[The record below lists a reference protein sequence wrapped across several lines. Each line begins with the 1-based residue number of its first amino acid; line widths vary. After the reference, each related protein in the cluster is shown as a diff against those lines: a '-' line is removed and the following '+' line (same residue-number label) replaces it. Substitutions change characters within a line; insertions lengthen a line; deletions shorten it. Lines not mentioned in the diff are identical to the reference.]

1 MVKRAIICVGD
12 TTTHGGKVLEGAPTF
27 TLNG

>member
-1 MVKRAIICVGD
+1 MAKRAIICGD

>member
-12 TTTHGGKVLEGAPTF
+12 TTTHGGKVLEGA
-27 TLNG
+27 

>member
-12 TTTHGGKVLEGAPTF
+12 TTTHGGKVLEGAPT
-27 TLNG
+27 

>member
-12 TTTHGGKVLEGAPTF
+12 TTTHGGKVLE
-27 TLNG
+27 

>member
-12 TTTHGGKVLEGAPTF
+12 TTTHGGKVLEGAP
-27 TLNG
+27 

>member
-1 MVKRAIICVGD
+1 MAKRAIICVGD

-27 TLNG
+27 T

>member
-12 TTTHGGKVLEGAPTF
+12 TTTHGGKVLEAAPT
-27 TLNG
+27 